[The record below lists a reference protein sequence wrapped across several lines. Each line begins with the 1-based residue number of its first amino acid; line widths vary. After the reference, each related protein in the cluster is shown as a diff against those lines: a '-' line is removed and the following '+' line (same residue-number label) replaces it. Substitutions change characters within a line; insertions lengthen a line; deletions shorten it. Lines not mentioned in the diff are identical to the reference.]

1 MLCVVTC
8 HNHEGSYHCT
18 QPMEERTAPERDAFS
33 DEEDSSDEEES
44 EYEEV
49 TIPKK
54 KRAKRKHKENQAANS
69 KRVKPNPKPIIPK
82 KIAP

>member
-1 MLCVVTC
+1 MKNVLPLSRWKK
-8 HNHEGSYHCT
+8 E
-18 QPMEERTAPERDAFS
+18 QPERDAFS

-44 EYEEV
+44 KYEEV

-54 KRAKRKHKENQAANS
+54 KRAKRKREENQAANS
-69 KRVKPNPKPIIPK
+69 KRVKPNPKPIIPN